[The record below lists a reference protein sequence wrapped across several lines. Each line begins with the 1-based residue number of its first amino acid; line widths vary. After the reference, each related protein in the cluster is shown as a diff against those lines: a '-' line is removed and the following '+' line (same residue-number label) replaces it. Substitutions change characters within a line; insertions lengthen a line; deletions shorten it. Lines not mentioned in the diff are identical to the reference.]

1 MRITLLKSNVR
12 LYGPRIPEALDRLA
26 ELANKIDDL
35 PIARGEITFGKYDF
49 SFHWKQDPK
58 PEPLWSLL
66 EKIDDTLTGLE
77 PTKYSLTT
85 ESRHTSRVTAEMGE
99 REEALHTIFSFIRIH
114 GPSISK
120 AVRIIEQVIQEK
132 EPTRTIKA
140 LKSSILI
147 GEFDYAFEWDH
158 WPTPDEIVAVLNA
171 IDEKIEST
179 GAIYSVTTKK
189 VYRTDKHIDDHT
201 SDNLLAF
208 L

>member
-1 MRITLLKSNVR
+1 MKSNVR
-12 LYGPRIPEALDRLA
+12 LYGPRIPEALDRLV
-26 ELANKIDDL
+26 ELASQIEDI

-49 SFHWKQDPK
+49 CFHWKKDPK

-66 EKIDDTLTGLE
+66 EKIDDTLTSL

-85 ESRHTSRVTAEMGE
+85 ESRHTSRVTAEMGQ
-99 REEALHTIFSFIRIH
+99 REEAHHTIFSFIRIH

-120 AVRIIEQVIQEK
+120 AIRVIEQVIQEM
-132 EPTRTIKA
+132 ELTRTIQK

-147 GEFDYAFEWDH
+147 GEFDYAFEWDK
-158 WPTPDEIVAVLNA
+158 WPSSDEIVAVLNA

-179 GAIYSVTTKK
+179 GAIYSIATKK

-201 SDNLLAF
+201 SDNLMAF